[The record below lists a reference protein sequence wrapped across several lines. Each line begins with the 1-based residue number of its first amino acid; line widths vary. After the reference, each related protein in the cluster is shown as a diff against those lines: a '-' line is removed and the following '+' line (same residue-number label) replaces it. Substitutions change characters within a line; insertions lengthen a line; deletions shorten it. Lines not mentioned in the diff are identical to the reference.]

1 MITQKSRIFLSGHKG
16 MVGSAILRK
25 LKILKYKNIFLQTKK
40 QLDLRNQNKVYRYL
54 SKIKPDAVIIASA
67 KVGGIK
73 ANNDL
78 KAEFIFD
85 NLSIQNNLIDSSYKS
100 GVKNLIFLGSSCVYP
115 KESKQPIKE
124 KYLLS
129 NYLEKTNE
137 PYAIA
142 KIAGIKL
149 CESYNFQYNLNYKCL
164 MPCNSYGKNDNYDL
178 KTSHFFPA
186 LLKKIIEARR
196 KKKNSIKIWGSG
208 NALREVIY
216 CDDIAD
222 ACIFFLKKNTSE
234 SLINIGT
241 GIEKSVTEYAR
252 FIMKHLGVNLS
263 IIYEK
268 NKLEGTYR
276 KLLDVSLAKKYGWIY
291 KTPLELGL
299 SKTIIDYLKT
309 LYADYYEVSTKKFP
323 KVLIFC

>member
-1 MITQKSRIFLSGHKG
+1 MITKKSRIFLSGHKG

-25 LKILKYKNIFLQTKK
+25 LNILKYKNIFLQTKK

-85 NLSIQNNLIDSSYKS
+85 NLSIQNNLIDSSYKN

-164 MPCNSYGKNDNYDL
+164 MPCNAYGINDSYDL
-178 KTSHFFPA
+178 ETSHFFPA

-263 IIYEK
+263 IIHEK
-268 NKLEGTYR
+268 QKLEGTYR
-276 KLLDVSLAKKYGWIY
+276 KLLDVSLAKKYGWTY

-299 SKTIIDYLKT
+299 SKTIIDYLK
-309 LYADYYEVSTKKFP
+309 KN
-323 KVLIFC
+323 VLNNSNKSL